1 MAKKVTARRAKPAA
15 KKKVTAALPEGAS
28 KRKTKPPRAK
38 TAARRS
44 GKPPRA
50 KTAARRSGTAPRAK
64 TAAKSNG
71 LDADMLWSM
80 YRKMVQIRKFE
91 EHVWDVYTRG
101 LMPGLAHL
109 YIGEEAVAVG
119 ACAALREDD
128 YITSTHRGHGHC
140 LAKGARL
147 DRMMAEIMG
156 KEAGYCRGKGGSMHI
171 ADMSM
176 GNLGANGI
184 VGGGFGV
191 ATGAALSAKM
201 RGTDQVSL
209 CFFGDGAANQGILLE
224 TGNMAAI
231 WNLPIIYVCENNQ
244 YGEHTPSDKVTGSER
259 IVDRAEAMGLAGVR
273 VEGADVMEVYEVVA
287 AAVSRAR
294 RGDGATFV
302 EMMTYRFRGHHVGDA
317 ATYRTAK
324 ELKWWM
330 ENRDPINLLGERMI
344 KHGIAD
350 RSRLERVDEQVEEE
364 VVEAVEFA
372 RNAPLPPAE
381 QAREDVYA

>member
-1 MAKKVTARRAKPAA
+1 M
-15 KKKVTAALPEGAS
+15 
-28 KRKTKPPRAK
+28 KRKTRTTPRAK
-38 TAARRS
+38 AAAESRVTPSRS
-44 GKPPRA
+44 KA
-50 KTAARRSGTAPRAK
+50 
-64 TAAKSNG
+64 AAKSRVTPSRSKAAAKFPPRPPTA
-71 LDADMLWSM
+71 DTDMLWSM

-119 ACAALREDD
+119 ACAALRDDD

-184 VGGGFGV
+184 VGGGFGI

-209 CFFGDGAANQGILLE
+209 CFFGDGAANQGIFLE
-224 TGNMAAI
+224 TANMAAI
-231 WNLPIIYVCENNQ
+231 WDLPVIYLCENNQ
-244 YGEHTPSDKVTGSER
+244 YGEHTPSGKVTGAER
-259 IVDRAEAMGLAGVR
+259 IVDRAAAMGLAGVR
-273 VEGADVMEVYEVVA
+273 AEGADVIEVYEIIA
-287 AAVSRAR
+287 AAVARAR
-294 RGDGATFV
+294 RGEGATFV
-302 EMMTYRFRGHHVGDA
+302 EVMTYRFRGHHVGDA
-317 ATYRTAK
+317 ATYRTPE

-330 ENRDPINLLGERMI
+330 ENRDPINLLAERMI

-350 RSRLERVDEQVEEE
+350 QSRLERVDEQVEEE
-364 VVEAVEFA
+364 VIEAVEFA
-372 RNAPLPPAE
+372 CNAPLPPAD
-381 QAREDVYA
+381 QVGEDVYA